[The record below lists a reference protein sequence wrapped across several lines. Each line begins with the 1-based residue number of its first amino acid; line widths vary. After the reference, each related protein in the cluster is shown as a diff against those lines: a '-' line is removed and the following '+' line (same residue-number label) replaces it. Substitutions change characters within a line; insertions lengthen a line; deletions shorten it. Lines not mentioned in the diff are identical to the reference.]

1 VSQHTQPMLF
11 NSHFPGKP
19 LASMTLNLPVIY
31 ILSSVMVQTKTPSI
45 TFTIPTSLS
54 RASPTFSSLQTP
66 ST

>member
-45 TFTIPTSLS
+45 TIPTSLS